1 MKAVIEG
8 LLFVSGDEGL
18 TIEEICNVLDS
29 NIDDIKAS
37 IKELYN
43 DYQSKDRGISIE
55 FLGNHYKL
63 TTKPEHKNYYQ
74 KLVQDEQNKNLS
86 DSALEVLSII
96 AYNEPLSRAN
106 VDEIRGVNSSYVI
119 RKLLLNGLI
128 EDKGRS
134 EAPGRPILYGVTPK
148 FLDYFGLGSTSDL
161 PPLEV
166 HETTSNND
174 ENLFNTKYKEK
185 N

>member
-18 TIEEICNVLDS
+18 TIEEINNVLDS
-29 NIDDIKAS
+29 NIDDVKKAM
-37 IKELYN
+37 KELYN
-43 DYQSKDRGISIE
+43 DYNNQDRGITIE
-55 FLGNHYKL
+55 YLGNHYKL
-63 TTKPEHKNYYQ
+63 TTKTEHKEYYQ
-74 KLVQDEQNKNLS
+74 KLVQDEQNKKLS

-134 EAPGRPILYGVTPK
+134 DAPGRPILYGVTPK
-148 FLDYFGLGSTSDL
+148 FLDYFGLGSINDL
-161 PPLEV
+161 PSLEV
-166 HETTSNND
+166 SENTNDND